1 MRLYYTGCSFWV
13 HRQLVLPPIKIVWSL
28 LLQVLFLTP
37 AKISGLKFSTM
48 SAWEFL
54 LVCWGEKYNLWILF
68 CSHARPIPFSR
79 MNFSLL
85 ELNLNSN
92 SAQMAI
98 VLRHLF
104 HSSQASRFIKLPK
117 FKHFHTLNY
126 LGLHL
131 GKSLPLPASV
141 SIQIYNMIFP
151 RAENT
156 ACTTTGG
163 TGERVSKSAPS
174 STRTLLASQNKP
186 FQYPSKWAKGNSS
199 SSADLFQSL
208 THLHCRLVSITGREL
223 CYHFPGCVYKKGWSY
238 TCPSFYI
245 ALGFYVK
252 LHKIHSVSH
261 RKKCNALKTESS
273 RKGSIK
279 GHNKILQCYYC
290 IISPIAQKCHSL
302 SKDKNIS

>member
-37 AKISGLKFSTM
+37 AKISRLKFSTM

-98 VLRHLF
+98 VLRHIF

-141 SIQIYNMIFP
+141 SIQIYIW
-151 RAENT
+151 
-156 ACTTTGG
+156 
-163 TGERVSKSAPS
+163 S
-174 STRTLLASQNKP
+174 SQ
-186 FQYPSKWAKGNSS
+186 
-199 SSADLFQSL
+199 
-208 THLHCRLVSITGREL
+208 E
-223 CYHFPGCVYKKGWSY
+223 
-238 TCPSFYI
+238 
-245 ALGFYVK
+245 
-252 LHKIHSVSH
+252 
-261 RKKCNALKTESS
+261 LKTQPVPQQVALVREYLNQHHPVPEHSLLLKTS
-273 RKGSIK
+273 PF
-279 GHNKILQCYYC
+279 NILQSGQKAIHHPQLTYFKAL
-290 IISPIAQKCHSL
+290 PIYTAG
-302 SKDKNIS
+302 